1 MSKGVV
7 ARNSLGD
14 YMNEQLTNLLK
25 EEAKASYASF
35 KGDTEAIYAFV
46 AKYDLTLAEHIKLH
60 SMNYNR
66 YKRVLYL
73 RNKVSDIVLN
83 GKAIFLTLTFTDD
96 VLASTSVETRRKYVR
111 RYLKEECEKYCA
123 NIDFG
128 SQNGREHY
136 HAIISAKN
144 DSADLHK
151 WQYGAINAQRIRASE
166 NDCKKTCKYIA
177 KLTAHAIKESTGHA
191 YRIIYSR

>member
-1 MSKGVV
+1 
-7 ARNSLGD
+7 
-14 YMNEQLTNLLK
+14 MNKELTQLLK

-35 KGDTEAIYAFV
+35 MGDTEAIYDFI
-46 AKYDLTLAEHIKLH
+46 AKYDLTWVEQMKLH
-60 SMNYNR
+60 SLNNNR
-66 YKRVLYL
+66 YKRVKYL
-73 RNKVSDIVLN
+73 RAKVSDIVLN

-111 RYLKEECEKYCA
+111 RYLKEECDKYCA

-128 SQNGREHY
+128 SKNGREHY

-144 DSADLHK
+144 GFVDLHK
-151 WQYGAINAQRIRASE
+151 WQYGAINAQHIRTTE

>member
-14 YMNEQLTNLLK
+14 YMNKELTKLLK

-35 KGDTEAIYAFV
+35 KGDTEAIYAFM
-46 AKYDLTLAEHIKLH
+46 ARYDLTWDEQITLH
-60 SMNYNR
+60 SMNNNR
-66 YKRVLYL
+66 YKRVQYL
-73 RNKVSDIVLN
+73 RAKVTDIVLN

-111 RYLKEECEKYCA
+111 RFLKEQCSQYCA

-128 SQNGREHY
+128 SKNGREHY
-136 HAIISAKN
+136 HAIISALN
-144 DSADLHK
+144 SSVDLFK
-151 WQYGAINAQRIRASE
+151 WQYGAINAQRIRTTE

-177 KLTAHAIKESTGHA
+177 KLTCHAIKETTGHA

>member
-1 MSKGVV
+1 MDK
-7 ARNSLGD
+7 
-14 YMNEQLTNLLK
+14 ELTQLLK
-25 EEAKASYASF
+25 EEAKASYAVF
-35 KGDTEAIYAFV
+35 KGDSDAIYAFMDRY
-46 AKYDLTLAEHIKLH
+46 ALTLGELIKLH
-60 SMNYNR
+60 SLNKNR

-96 VLASTSVETRRKYVR
+96 VLASTSVETRRKYIR
-111 RYLKEECEKYCA
+111 RYLKEECDKYCA

-128 SQNGREHY
+128 SKNGREHY

-144 DSADLHK
+144 DSVDLSK
-151 WQYGAINAQRIRASE
+151 WNYGAINAQRIRTTE

-177 KLTAHAIKESTGHA
+177 KLTSHAVKESTGHA